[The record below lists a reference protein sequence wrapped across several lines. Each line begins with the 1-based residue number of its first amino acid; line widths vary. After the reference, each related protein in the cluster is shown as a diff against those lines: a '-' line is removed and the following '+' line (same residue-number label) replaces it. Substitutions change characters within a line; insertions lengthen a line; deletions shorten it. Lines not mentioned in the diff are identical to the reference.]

1 MNKTNFVVEIWK
13 KEVTQEM
20 IITAQDLHIVRKLE
34 AIAKR
39 AVEMKP
45 VADYK
50 TFKQISKKI
59 PINKN

>member
-1 MNKTNFVVEIWK
+1 MV
-13 KEVTQEM
+13 
-20 IITAQDLHIVRKLE
+20 ITAQDLFIVKKLE

-39 AVEMKP
+39 AKEMKP
-45 VADYK
+45 IADYK

>member
-1 MNKTNFVVEIWK
+1 MY
-13 KEVTQEM
+13 
-20 IITAQDLHIVRKLE
+20 ITAQDLYVLKQLQ

-39 AVEMKP
+39 AAESKP
-45 VADYK
+45 IEQYK